1 MLAELGL
8 YRAESDWGVFYAHI
22 GPDILLLACHVDDC
36 TVTGSDHTLIQ
47 AFKQEIGDR
56 FKITDLGPISWL
68 LGMKVTRNRITRTI
82 SLSQETYIDAIL
94 RQFNFTDLK
103 PHSVPMDPSQ
113 HLSHSQCPK
122 STIEMAQMKHI
133 PYRATVGSLMHL
145 AVGTR
150 PDIAF
155 AVSTVAQFNE
165 NPGNAHWEAVKKIF
179 RYLAGT
185 KDLTLTFGGGKKGLE
200 GYTDADGAT
209 QDHRYAIS
217 GYAYLLD
224 GGAITWSSRKQELV
238 TLSTAEAE
246 YVAATHAAKEGL
258 WLQRFLGEVF

>member
-1 MLAELGL
+1 MLVNIVGAPVFEAET
-8 YRAESDWGVFYAHI
+8 
-22 GPDILLLACHVDDC
+22 LLFC
-36 TVTGSDHTLIQ
+36 TL
-47 AFKQEIGDR
+47 
-56 FKITDLGPISWL
+56 
-68 LGMKVTRNRITRTI
+68 
-82 SLSQETYIDAIL
+82 
-94 RQFNFTDLK
+94 
-103 PHSVPMDPSQ
+103 
-113 HLSHSQCPK
+113 
-122 STIEMAQMKHI
+122 
-133 PYRATVGSLMHL
+133 
-145 AVGTR
+145 VGTR

-224 GGAITWSSRKQELV
+224 GGAITWSSRKEELV

-258 WLQRFLGEVF
+258 WLRRFLGEVFRPLLYPTTLHCDNQATIALSLNGGFHACTKHINTRYNFICFTVDCGSLQLIYCPTTHMVANTLTKVLPSLKAKHFAHSLGLHTV